1 MKKYK
6 YPYLM
11 RGPTVTNSRRFTS
24 VKPIESRAAQ
34 QKSFD
39 EKCMQLTFCINSS
52 KAAIALAVGSWNPP
66 TRQTL
71 IAFCQID
78 EIHALL
84 QVRIYNDMLCAGHED
99 GKKDAC
105 QGDSGGPL
113 MTRDDALPVGPMCPV
128 LLAN

>member
-1 MKKYK
+1 M
-6 YPYLM
+6 
-11 RGPTVTNSRRFTS
+11 
-24 VKPIESRAAQ
+24 KPIESRAAQ

-52 KAAIALAVGSWNPP
+52 KAAIALALAVGSWNPP
-66 TRQTL
+66 THQTL
-71 IAFCQID
+71 IAFYKIY
-78 EIHALL
+78 EILL